1 MDFVR
6 YDDGRVA
13 EHWGIVDLAGLMA
26 QLHEEATA
34 G

>member
-13 EHWGIVDLAGLMA
+13 EHWGLVDLAGLQA
-26 QLHEEATA
+26 QLE